1 MNTFKNLLI
10 YSVSLIALFSLT
22 AISCED
28 LSEEVT
34 IDVPTDVTKTF
45 RISSTE
51 TGAFEIVEQ
60 VDVASDEIDER
71 REQMKDFTVESFNFA
86 VVDNLAGGS
95 GIPTNLQLMFDA
107 GDTRVST
114 GAGVLSGSTF
124 EEQLNSLDPEYI
136 RQLKEVVE
144 VYVLDDGSLMN
155 ITLNGDADA
164 PMDYTITFTMEATIE
179 ATVQ

>member
-1 MNTFKNLLI
+1 
-10 YSVSLIALFSLT
+10 
-22 AISCED
+22 
-28 LSEEVT
+28 
-34 IDVPTDVTKTF
+34 
-45 RISSTE
+45 
-51 TGAFEIVEQ
+51 
-60 VDVASDEIDER
+60 
-71 REQMKDFTVESFNFA
+71 
-86 VVDNLAGGS
+86 
-95 GIPTNLQLMFDA
+95 
-107 GDTRVST
+107 VST
-114 GAGVLSGSTF
+114 GAGVPSGSTF